1 MHLRP
6 LHRTSPLAALV
17 FLAAIIPLTAEERSW
32 TNSGGKTIVA
42 TLVEIAGE
50 KAVLQMNGSNFEVP
64 IATLSPTDQEF
75 IKNWKKSDMTDPS
88 KDGEIKPNWDN
99 PWPKLVTVD
108 IDQEI
113 EVIKEDETTKEY
125 IYASPHYEFIC
136 DVKLNTSVVKR
147 FSLLFEATNQVCREL
162 PLGMVKPFREER
174 HKIHLFETREA
185 YIAKGGPPDSA
196 GVYISRGGEGD
207 ILIPLTSLGV
217 KKVGSNY
224 SVDYDKENTTLSHE
238 IAHQLTDYEYYAQGS
253 RGWFT
258 EGMAEY
264 IANSGYRSGKFSLED
279 MQKLIARVTAYGDN
293 GQGGRALGKEFAAPD
308 LQEFFTQSY
317 ESFLSDAQLS
327 YGLSALLAYYYF
339 HMDGNKDAANIKAF
353 LKALKE
359 EKTPP
364 ALFEPLLAGRTWD
377 EMEADITKGWRSR
390 GVKINFR

>member
-1 MHLRP
+1 MLFAICG
-6 LHRTSPLAALV
+6 LAATG
-17 FLAAIIPLTAEERSW
+17 FAEPRSW
-32 TNSGGKTIVA
+32 TNASGKTIQAELVDVSGGKA
-42 TLVEIAGE
+42 FLKMGNS
-50 KAVLQMNGSNFEVP
+50 QFEVP
-64 IATLSPTDQEF
+64 VETLSPADQEF
-75 IKNWKKSDMTDPS
+75 IGKWKKAAPTDTAG
-88 KDGEIKPNWDN
+88 DGSVQPNWDG
-99 PWPKLVTVD
+99 PWPTLVAVD
-108 IDQEI
+108 IEQEI
-113 EVIKEDETTKEY
+113 EVLKEDDGAKEY

-185 YIAKGGPPDSA
+185 YIEKGGPPDSA

-207 ILIPLTSLGV
+207 ILVPLTSLGV

-238 IAHQLTDYEYYAQGS
+238 ITHQLTDYHYYAQGS

-264 IANSGYRSGKFSLED
+264 IANSGYRSGKFDIDDL
-279 MQKLIARVTAYGDN
+279 QKLIARVTAYGEN
-293 GQGGRALGKEFAAPD
+293 NTGGRALGEEFTAPD
-308 LQEFFTQSY
+308 LETYFMQDYDSFTANGN
-317 ESFLSDAQLS
+317 LN
-327 YGLSALLAYYYF
+327 YGLGALVVYYFF
-339 HMDGNKDAANIKAF
+339 HMDGEKDAANIKAF

-364 ALFEPLLAGRTWD
+364 QLFEPLLAGRTWD
-377 EMEADITKGWRSR
+377 EMEADITQGWRSR
-390 GVKINFR
+390 GVKINFQ